1 MTATKTGYREWIK
14 RRYGSIHQEQTE
26 EKYATKRWK
35 ITQNNIRDTFIDEYA
50 DSGYKPAYMVTRTYY
65 YEQNNI
71 KKVKEDNKRILPRNS
86 KKHHKSM
93 SKKMKKQWSLILSLK
108 TK

>member
-1 MTATKTGYREWIK
+1 LKSQLRKLKRNKLLQKKRNINQSRITKSRKGPNTFKLLNKPKIRQKMK
-14 RRYGSIHQEQTE
+14 RKQLKHT
-26 EKYATKRWK
+26 
-35 ITQNNIRDTFIDEYA
+35 
-50 DSGYKPAYMVTRTYY
+50 
-65 YEQNNI
+65 
-71 KKVKEDNKRILPRNS
+71 NKRILPRNS